1 MRPCVEDS
9 VVAGGWRGG
18 VGAGGDVDQ
27 ADLGGVLGEAVAAE
41 LHDGGEACQLLPAT
55 SSTCD
60 LNPRPLS

>member
-1 MRPCVEDS
+1 
-9 VVAGGWRGG
+9 
-18 VGAGGDVDQ
+18 
-27 ADLGGVLGEAVAAE
+27 VAAE